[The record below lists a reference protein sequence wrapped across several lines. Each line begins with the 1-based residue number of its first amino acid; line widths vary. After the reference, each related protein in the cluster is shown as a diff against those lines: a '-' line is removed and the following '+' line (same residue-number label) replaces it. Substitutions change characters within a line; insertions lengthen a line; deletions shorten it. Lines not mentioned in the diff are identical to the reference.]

1 MMKTKVLN
9 IGTLASMIKKGDIKT
24 DLDCKINKK
33 FERFVLDNKNS
44 PVVFHF
50 SEIEGVL
57 WSMNYGSELTT
68 LYTLWDMGIVAQ
80 NDIMIPI
87 VILDA
92 NTKKN
97 TKEATNILRYLND
110 INNTYNSIELNKE

>member
-1 MMKTKVLN
+1 
-9 IGTLASMIKKGDIKT
+9 
-24 DLDCKINKK
+24 
-33 FERFVLDNKNS
+33 
-44 PVVFHF
+44 
-50 SEIEGVL
+50 
-57 WSMNYGSELTT
+57 MNYGSELTT

>member
-1 MMKTKVLN
+1 MMKTKIIS
-9 IGTLASMIKKGDIKT
+9 IGTLTNMMKNGDIKM